1 MFSELNVIRGAF
13 RLGFLRVGADNRAWR
28 GAEPIE
34 LPKKSSSI
42 QIVTTWT
49 VPLKFYM
56 LQSSNVDQSSESL
69 HSDKKRPQSGAAFFP
84 CCPLVLPPCITPPGR
99 HLGIWTWQ
107 HRLEANRRRRRRRRR
122 FSIVAAAW
130 WFYQLAFTAAV
141 RHFNTNF
148 HILSVLV
155 SSNLPVPLPNWNWL
169 LNFRFISTFF
179 DRLPAE
185 AISLLWH

>member
-69 HSDKKRPQSGAAFFP
+69 HSDKKRPQSGAAFF
-84 CCPLVLPPCITPPGR
+84 LLA
-99 HLGIWTWQ
+99 L
-107 HRLEANRRRRRRRRR
+107 
-122 FSIVAAAW
+122 
-130 WFYQLAFTAAV
+130 WFYRRVSLRLAAILEFGLGSTA
-141 RHFNTNF
+141 
-148 HILSVLV
+148 
-155 SSNLPVPLPNWNWL
+155 
-169 LNFRFISTFF
+169 
-179 DRLPAE
+179 
-185 AISLLWH
+185 

>member
-84 CCPLVLPPCITPPGR
+84 SSPFG
-99 HLGIWTWQ
+99 
-107 HRLEANRRRRRRRRR
+107 
-122 FSIVAAAW
+122 
-130 WFYQLAFTAAV
+130 FTAVYHSAWPPSWNLDLAAPPRGESSSSSPPSSV
-141 RHFNTNF
+141 F
-148 HILSVLV
+148 HSRCCLVVLSVGV
-155 SSNLPVPLPNWNWL
+155 YSGCQ
-169 LNFRFISTFF
+169 TFQHQF
-179 DRLPAE
+179 PYFVRPRL
-185 AISLLWH
+185 